1 MSDLTTTNLKQ
12 LFDQATPGPWKVGD
26 TELPDSIA
34 SDSGRGVLWNSDQAV
49 SWCYKDED
57 VYLAALA
64 PELAEEVLR
73 MRLELSSMRH
83 AWEDMSTNPVRTPTE
98 QNLAAHVLDHI
109 DSILGETND

>member
-12 LFDQATPGPWKVGD
+12 LLDQATPGPWKVGD

-64 PELAEEVLR
+64 PELAQEVIQMRSELAAMRRAWLSVVNDLQR
-73 MRLELSSMRH
+73 MTIEK
-83 AWEDMSTNPVRTPTE
+83 D
-98 QNLAAHVLDHI
+98 LAAHVLVHI